1 MAEADERAL
10 VRSEDLV
17 GCVTC
22 SWADVEQSAAVC
34 SPLEGWFLVT
44 DAQGRDSGR
53 ELRLRLQLVT
63 THIDG
68 ADEEPLFDPKE
79 DMHRVYSEVFRAVSG
94 TDQGTAAISADA
106 VDWLLAQLRGRC
118 GVGDAWNHLLVLAPG
133 LNLTTPH
140 GLSHAA
146 TLEVRQP
153 PSLGLLFRRVRTG
166 ESAGTSCL

>member
-1 MAEADERAL
+1 VGVVLIVIGADTRGRR
-10 VRSEDLV
+10 VRSEELV
-17 GCVTC
+17 GAVTC

-44 DAQGRDSGR
+44 DAQGHDSGR

-79 DMHRVYSEVFRAVSG
+79 DMHRVYSEVFRAVNSQ
-94 TDQGTAAISADA
+94 DFASASISADA
-106 VDWLLAQLRGRC
+106 IDWLLGQLRARC

-133 LNLTTPH
+133 LNLATPH

-146 TLEVRQP
+146 TLEVRKA
-153 PSLGLLFRRVRTG
+153 LC
-166 ESAGTSCL
+166 CLQ